1 MEPEDLAP
9 GRGTWGR
16 WSPWA
21 LPVLTLA
28 FHLATYRG
36 YGFFRDEL
44 YYIASTDH
52 LGFGYVE
59 HPPGVVFVA
68 WIARRLFGDSLF
80 GFRLFPALA
89 AALTVRLA
97 GAMAREMGGRT
108 FAQALAGVSA
118 ALVPG
123 VLSMFAILTMNAFDV
138 LAWAACWWLAARWM
152 RTGDSRL
159 WLYLGLVA
167 GVGLQFKIS
176 MLFLGAGLVVGLV
189 LSGRARALL
198 DRRLWIGGITAAVLF
213 APFVIWQWCYGWPML
228 EFMANATARKN
239 VAYSPLAFLR
249 ETALRVG
256 PVVTIIAAAG
266 IGALLASRALR
277 AFRALGWAF
286 LAVLAVM
293 LSTNAKPYYLTPAY
307 AVLFSAGAVMV
318 ERWTDRRG
326 RLVTRAIVTVLA
338 IVSCAIGIPFAK
350 AILPVETFVAYQ
362 AALGIRPSS
371 EERHELGRL
380 PQQFADMHGWPEL
393 ASAVARVYQRLP
405 VADRARA
412 CVFGQNY
419 GQAGAIDVFG
429 RPLGLPPA
437 VSGHNSYWLWG
448 PRECS
453 GEVLIVL
460 HDRKDVLEQIFGR
473 VELGGVFR
481 CRDCMPYE
489 DNDPIWV
496 ARDPK
501 VPLKDLWLRLKKYI

>member
-1 MEPEDLAP
+1 
-9 GRGTWGR
+9 
-16 WSPWA
+16 
-21 LPVLTLA
+21 
-28 FHLATYRG
+28 
-36 YGFFRDEL
+36 
-44 YYIASTDH
+44 
-52 LGFGYVE
+52 
-59 HPPGVVFVA
+59 
-68 WIARRLFGDSLF
+68 
-80 GFRLFPALA
+80 
-89 AALTVRLA
+89 
-97 GAMAREMGGRT
+97 
-108 FAQALAGVSA
+108 
-118 ALVPG
+118 
-123 VLSMFAILTMNAFDV
+123 
-138 LAWAACWWLAARWM
+138 
-152 RTGDSRL
+152 
-159 WLYLGLVA
+159 
-167 GVGLQFKIS
+167 
-176 MLFLGAGLVVGLV
+176 
-189 LSGRARALL
+189 
-198 DRRLWIGGITAAVLF
+198 
-213 APFVIWQWCYGWPML
+213 
-228 EFMANATARKN
+228 
-239 VAYSPLAFLR
+239 
-249 ETALRVG
+249 
-256 PVVTIIAAAG
+256 VTIIAAAG